1 MQEKEESL
9 DLIKLTK
16 VGLKYRKHILLITLF
31 GAILGVIVSLLI
43 KPNFEAFTVFYI
55 PANNS
60 ISKSVLAENNLE
72 NFLSFGDEDQIDQ
85 VLEMLNSDNLK
96 DEVINKF
103 NLNKHYEISENAKYP
118 KTKAREKFAK
128 NTNFKRTDYLA
139 IKIEV
144 LDEDPQY
151 AADIA
156 NYISTSLDSLRT
168 VLQQGRAQ
176 QAFQII
182 GAQYYKKKSLVDSI
196 LLEQRKIRTQGIFDY
211 QAQSEVLS
219 EAIIKSQTAVKAEE
233 ARVKVYERYAAKLPD
248 STIIR
253 AKGRLAAAQAT
264 YQSLVPTVNNFG
276 KLSGKYL
283 ELEALYK
290 IENEVLGNLQLRYEN
305 AEVDFKNTISQKYL
319 IQKASVP
326 EKNRYPNKT
335 LVVILFTLS
344 AFLIAFLLACYLA
357 FIAPKLKS

>member
-1 MQEKEESL
+1 MQQQQESL
-9 DLIKLTK
+9 NLIQLTK
-16 VGLKYRKHILLITLF
+16 LGLKYRKHILSISFIGIVF
-31 GAILGVIVSLLI
+31 GIIVSFVI
-43 KPNFEAFTVFYI
+43 TPKYEAFTVFYI

-96 DEVINKF
+96 DDVINRF
-103 NLNKHYEISENAKYP
+103 NLNKHYQISESAKYP
-118 KTKAREKFAK
+118 KTKARNQFTK
-128 NTNFKRTDYLA
+128 NTSFKRTDYLA

-168 VLQQGRAQ
+168 VLQQNRAK
-176 QAFQII
+176 QAFDII
-182 GAQYYKKKSLVDSI
+182 SLQYQKKKNLVDSI
-196 LLEQRKIRTQGIFDY
+196 LLEQRKIRAQGVFDY
-211 QAQSEVLS
+211 ESQSEVLS
-219 EAIIKSQTAVKAEE
+219 EAIITAQTSVKAEE
-233 ARVKVYERYAAKLPD
+233 ARLKVYERYASRLPD

-253 AKGRLAAAQAT
+253 AKGRFEAAKAT
-264 YQSLVPTVNNFG
+264 YQSLLPSVNTFG

-283 ELEALYK
+283 ELEALYE

-305 AEVDFKNTISQKYL
+305 AEVDFKNTTSQKYL

-326 EKNRYPNKT
+326 EKNKYPNKT
-335 LVVILFTLS
+335 LVVILFALS
-344 AFLIAFLLACYLA
+344 AFLIAYLLAFYLE
-357 FIAPKLKS
+357 FIAPKFKS